1 MANFAE
7 FLEEEYPFEPHYIS
21 CGNMRMHYVDEGS
34 GPVVLLL
41 HSCPAWSF
49 AFRNLIKELSKDHRV
64 IAPDMIGYGLSDK
77 PDDYDYSLDSHID
90 NLERLTEELK
100 IEKTSIL
107 MHGWGATIGCSYI
120 IRHPDKISTVIVLNS
135 MAFTGYKLSW
145 RLKLVRWAP
154 WLAER
159 FIVDSDLMFG
169 GLDKLPKLVQEG
181 YKMPYKSHSDRIA
194 ILRFIEQM
202 PCNPDDN
209 SYESLVDIEHGL
221 WLFRDFPLLI
231 IWAGKDWLYTEN
243 CLKKWMQFC
252 PNAKLRRIP
261 NAGRY
266 ITEEASEEFI
276 QTVNTFLKGNRS

>member
-1 MANFAE
+1 
-7 FLEEEYPFEPHYIS
+7 
-21 CGNMRMHYVDEGS
+21 
-34 GPVVLLL
+34 
-41 HSCPAWSF
+41 
-49 AFRNLIKELSKDHRV
+49 
-64 IAPDMIGYGLSDK
+64 
-77 PDDYDYSLDSHID
+77 
-90 NLERLTEELK
+90 
-100 IEKTSIL
+100 
-107 MHGWGATIGCSYI
+107 
-120 IRHPDKISTVIVLNS
+120 
-135 MAFTGYKLSW
+135 
-145 RLKLVRWAP
+145 
-154 WLAER
+154 
-159 FIVDSDLMFG
+159 
-169 GLDKLPKLVQEG
+169 
-181 YKMPYKSHSDRIA
+181 MPYKSHSDRIA

-261 NAGRY
+261 DAGRY